1 MTTNKTVRK
10 IRYRDRLQAHPGKS
24 VATLLTLGGGLA
36 GASNE
41 SAPLLFG
48 TVAGALFM
56 GVIVWSIVLWTARTQ
71 PVERDRS

>member
-1 MTTNKTVRK
+1 
-10 IRYRDRLQAHPGKS
+10 